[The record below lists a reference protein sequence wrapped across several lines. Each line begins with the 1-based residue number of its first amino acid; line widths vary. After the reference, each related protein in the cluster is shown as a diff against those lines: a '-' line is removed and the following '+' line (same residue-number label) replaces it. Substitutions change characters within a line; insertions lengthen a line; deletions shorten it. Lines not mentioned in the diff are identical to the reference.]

1 MTVLNFT
8 VANIEPFSNTETA
21 VLFGK
26 NGFKTTIGDIRLLC
40 DSFSIVND
48 NIRFSISSL
57 DNCFDE
63 NFYKHVLEV
72 NDTNLYPNRLRGEDY
87 LAFPVN
93 EKLSDSFVENFSGFR
108 PRVSQYTSQIVNYNT
123 ASNFIEI
130 RNDTSDGGSLLD
142 KLPDPPFFVGISQL
156 VDLNLTA
163 NNSVYIRGNSR
174 KIVKENSISTISSAA
189 FNQPLGI
196 TPLSS
201 NFIKVFIDG
210 IEDSSFTHIPNTSY
224 VTVNLDAFRTLGAAV
239 SAQKIRTEVQHYSE
253 PLIEKGDNISIISG
267 NTYSIANVSYDL
279 ADPSY
284 NAALTANSIYKVIFA
299 QSPRASLSGRTA
311 INIAED
317 PLGIVSNVV
326 ALAGSKRGTLSF
338 GYDGADYPGSFN
350 LSNTGGYALS
360 STADF
365 EDLFFGST
373 GQQIIKDNPIGLTLV
388 RARNVNTARRRSA
401 YNTQSVFI
409 KNIPIPRVQNLT
421 VEDSLYIDV
430 IRGASLRVTVKF
442 DKINFRDVT
451 DYEIAYKMAGSTRT
465 ALADDKNTIVNLTN
479 FNVVKI
485 PNNTSSIE
493 AGVEKVSF
501 TINNLDRGPRNN
513 PNRILVKVTPLNG
526 DIRGEPVEVFAS
538 LSGKRSPPLP
548 VLQFQV
554 GQLLDQLVFSWQLQR
569 DASGSLRDLDLEKVE
584 IRRVG
589 KSINVSDPETLLQE
603 FGGGGTLVS
612 VSAPS
617 STASIPVPSF
627 STSTYMAQAIDTS
640 GNKSSIAA
648 VVFTPVRPSD
658 LHTFLAFSED
668 NPNLPFTTD
677 YRGQSITNNNE
688 AEENQHGEYPSQN
701 TLTGGL
707 SVAGAT
713 SVDLA
718 NGFASGWAT
727 VADATDLQASANA
740 VYVTQIR
747 DVGSIIKGKVLLDT
761 NGNPFGTKRW
771 YNEFETITTS
781 STEPSNSS
789 TILVDRN
796 ISGTIGSPT
805 ANGVGKYFQLE
816 SPHGVL
822 DPGESTIIYDSLI
835 NNTIT
840 SKAGTEALDLS
851 STITAANFSGH
862 VYAIWNPGQFA
873 GDVSNANSFAL
884 IAGLANANALAL
896 GQAYYANG
904 NPIKDAV
911 GKLAHEL
918 GADYSVTNSMPNL
931 TTATAESGATY
942 EIVNLDQYRDDL
954 ESTFIGIDPSII
966 NQNVQIRYAASNPYY
981 ANGNV
986 NISTFST
993 NTATNDGYVSV
1004 GGFDK
1009 EFRYFQ
1015 IRFKI
1020 ENLDP
1025 ATGNFNLDT
1034 LRYSVDIKDKLFI
1047 RDIRVDT
1054 EDWNIDYTSAE
1065 FLGIPFVNGQMID
1078 APAGSYTI
1086 MMRDITTTSC
1096 NVSIYD
1102 ETGSTVTGEYIQFEA
1117 RGI

>member
-21 VLFGK
+21 ILFGK
-26 NGFKTTIGDIRLLC
+26 NGFTTTVGDIRLLC
-40 DSFSIVND
+40 DSFEIVN
-48 NIRFSISSL
+48 NNVRFTINSL

-63 NFYKHVLEV
+63 NFHKHVLEV
-72 NDTNLYPNRLRGEDY
+72 NDVNLFPDRLKGEDF
-87 LAFPVN
+87 LAFPIN
-93 EKLSDSFVENFSGFR
+93 EKLTDSFVENFSAFR
-108 PRVSQYTSQIVNYNT
+108 PKVTQYTSEIVNYNT
-123 ASNFIEI
+123 TSGFVEVS
-130 RNDTSDGGSLLD
+130 NDTNGGGSLVD
-142 KLPDPPFFVGISQL
+142 KLPDPPFYVSISQL
-156 VDLNLTA
+156 VEVNLAA
-163 NNSVYIRGNSR
+163 NNSVYIRGNKR
-174 KIVKENSISTISSAA
+174 KVIKENSVSTISSAA
-189 FNQPLGI
+189 FRQPLGV
-196 TPLSS
+196 TPKDSS
-201 NFIKVFIDG
+201 FIKVFIDG
-210 IEDSSFTHIPNTSY
+210 VEDISFTHIPNTKY
-224 VTVNLDAFRTLGAAV
+224 VTVNLDAFRTPGAAI
-239 SAQKIRTEVQHYSE
+239 SANKIRTEVDHYSE
-253 PLIEKGDNISIISG
+253 PLIEKGDNISILSG
-267 NTYSIANVSYDL
+267 NTYSIANVSYDPS
-279 ADPSY
+279 DPSY
-284 NAALTANSIYKVIFA
+284 NVALTANSIYRVKL
-299 QSPRASLSGRTA
+299 SEEPRAILSGRTA
-311 INIAED
+311 TNITED
-317 PLGIVSNVV
+317 PLGTVSNVV

-338 GYDGADYPGSFN
+338 GYDGEDYPGSFN

-373 GQQIIKDNPIGLTLV
+373 GQRMIKDNPIGLTLV
-388 RARNVNTARRRSA
+388 RARNINTARRRSE

-409 KNIPIPRVQNLT
+409 RNIPIPRVQNLT

-451 DYEIAYKMAGSTRT
+451 EYEIAYKMAGSTRT
-465 ALADDKNTIVNLTN
+465 TLADDKNTITNLTN

-493 AGVEKVSF
+493 GGVEKISF

-526 DIRGEPVEVFAS
+526 KIRGEPVEVFAS
-538 LSGKRSPPLP
+538 LSGKRTPPLP

-569 DASGSLRDLDLEKVE
+569 DSSGSLRDLDLEKIE

-589 KSINVSDPETLLQE
+589 KSVDVSNPETILQE
-603 FGGGGTLVS
+603 FGAGAVIAS

-627 STSTYMAQAIDTS
+627 GTSTYMAQTIDTS
-640 GNKSSIAA
+640 GNKSIIAA
-648 VVFTPVRPSD
+648 VVFTPIRPSD

-713 SVDLA
+713 LVDLA

-727 VADATDLQASANA
+727 VADVTDLQATANA
-740 VYVTQIR
+740 VYITQIR

-761 NGNPFGTKRW
+761 NGAPFGERRW

-789 TILVDRN
+789 TVLVDRN
-796 ISGTIGSPT
+796 ISGTIGSPS

-840 SKAGTEALDLS
+840 SKAGTTALDLT

-862 VYAIWNPGQFA
+862 VYAIWNPGQFV

-884 IAGLANANALAL
+884 IAGLVNANALAL

-904 NPIKDAV
+904 NPIKDAA

-918 GADYSVTNSMPNL
+918 GANYSITNSMPNL
-931 TTATAESGATY
+931 TTATADSGATY

-954 ESTFIGIDPSII
+954 ESTFIGVDPSVI

-1015 IRFKI
+1015 IRFKV

-1025 ATGNFNLDT
+1025 ATGNFNLDK

-1047 RDIRVDT
+1047 RDVRVDS
-1054 EDWNIDYTSAE
+1054 EDWNIDYSSAE

-1086 MMRDITTTSC
+1086 MMRNITTTSC
-1096 NVSIYD
+1096 NVSVYD
-1102 ETGSTVTGEYIQFEA
+1102 ETGSSVTGESIQFEA